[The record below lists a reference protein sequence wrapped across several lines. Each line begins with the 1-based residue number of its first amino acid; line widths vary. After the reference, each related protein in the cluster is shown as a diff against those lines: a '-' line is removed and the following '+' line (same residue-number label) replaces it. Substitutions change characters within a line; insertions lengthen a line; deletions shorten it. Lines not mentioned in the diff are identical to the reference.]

1 MRTLLASLAAVAM
14 FTLLILVGVVY
25 TNIQPNANANDK
37 ITICH
42 AAGQDDTLRFVTL
55 TLNEH
60 AVYGQAGHFYENGTP
75 RAGHENDYFGECEV
89 IATPTSTPTPSPTP
103 SPTPTPTPEHC
114 GMADRTELLDCPTP
128 SPTPSPTPTPTPA
141 PTPCED
147 NEERLPDGTCR
158 VVHPPE
164 CIPWPDDE
172 APWSGWPCVASPT
185 PMPSPSPTPTPTPVA
200 DLTPTPTAPV
210 PVTFPDTGG
219 EPARK

>member
-14 FTLLILVGVVY
+14 FAALILVGVVY
-25 TNIQPNANANDK
+25 TNIHPNADANDK

-75 RAGHENDYFGECEV
+75 QAGHENDYFGECEV
-89 IATPTSTPTPSPTP
+89 VATPTPTPTPICEECVTPTPTSTPEPTPTPSPTP
-103 SPTPTPTPEHC
+103 EPTPTPVT
-114 GMADRTELLDCPTP
+114 
-128 SPTPSPTPTPTPA
+128 
-141 PTPCED
+141 
-147 NEERLPDGTCR
+147 
-158 VVHPPE
+158 
-164 CIPWPDDE
+164 
-172 APWSGWPCVASPT
+172 
-185 PMPSPSPTPTPTPVA
+185 TPTPTPVA
-200 DLTPTPTAPV
+200 DLTPAPTAPV